1 MEREGFTVELDTTYF
16 CSGKYLQTKITNTF
30 NGMIVKFLDK
40 KRINWLYHGN
50 SDHERIFQLFTTVK
64 IWISQKSKK
73 HIKCKTTYFDIDS
86 MNIK

>member
-30 NGMIVKFLDK
+30 NGMIVKLWPSEKKLFLDK

-50 SDHERIFQLFTTVK
+50 SDHERIFQLFTTEYESVK
-64 IWISQKSKK
+64 RAKS
-73 HIKCKTTYFDIDS
+73 T
-86 MNIK
+86 